1 MENIAMYK
9 YDTHVHT
16 SETSPCGKVEAAE
29 IVRLYKQEGYSGI
42 VITDH
47 YYNGFFNNLL
57 GKSWYNRLELYLK
70 GYRNALEEG
79 SRIGLD
85 VLLGI
90 ELRFGENLNH
100 YLIFG
105 VTEQFLLDYPKLYE
119 FNLKEFKKLADKIGL
134 LIYQA
139 HPYRKKNT
147 PAPPDLLHGVEVYNG
162 GHSKHSLENNSA
174 LKFSRDNNLKSLS
187 GSDFHQL
194 PDLARGG
201 ILAKEK
207 IPTIEKFVE
216 IIKDETMF
224 SLIKSDDP
232 VF

>member
-1 MENIAMYK
+1 MYK

-16 SETSPCGKVEAAE
+16 SEVSPCGKVEAAE

-47 YYNGFFNNLL
+47 YYDGFFNKSL
-57 GKSWYNRLELYLK
+57 GENWNNRLELYLK

-79 SRIGLD
+79 LKIGLD

-90 ELRFGENLNH
+90 ELRFEGSPND
-100 YLIFG
+100 YLIYG
-105 VTEQFLLDYPKLYE
+105 ITEKFLLDYPELYK
-119 FNLKEFKKLADKIGL
+119 FNPKEFKKLTDKMGL

-139 HPYRKKNT
+139 HPYRKNCT
-147 PAPPDLLHGVEVYNG
+147 PASPDLLHGVEVYNG
-162 GHSKHSLENNSA
+162 HPRHDSRNDLA
-174 LKFSRDNNLKSLS
+174 LKFGKDNNLKSLS
-187 GSDFHQL
+187 GSDFHQR

-201 ILAKEK
+201 ILVKEK

-216 IIKDETMF
+216 IIKDETRF

-232 VF
+232 IF